1 MNKTKFLSNES
12 VVSIVYRSAKA
23 NYYQSPNV
31 FKNALGMSMNM
42 LNANNFT
49 IENCREFA
57 LLIGSNE
64 CELYFRSTH
73 FYSSIDILQLLRTR
87 IKYCPYCIREIL
99 HHQWQWSFTP
109 ITICLTH
116 KKSLIDKCHCCS
128 SYISINSLFK
138 GNCPKCGSQFEDA
151 KSNDINTNSY
161 QYKSQRDLFKR
172 LKGQEVSLLQDFS
185 MDEYIKL
192 AKKVLFLFEDQNSF
206 IAPHC
211 EIIHSFTRKGKENYY
226 SNDNLQ
232 LALANVYWM
241 FSNFPNNFYKVLD
254 GFEQIHYSI
263 RKRRMSQFKQG
274 IKGEKMLF
282 IKEAL
287 EHYFNLQIESGNT
300 SKNISVY
307 NQGAA
312 MRKSERFLTKK
323 EVRKEYGVGIKQL
336 ERMVDDTLITP
347 KIIKRGKAVQY
358 LFNKNDLLLMK
369 EMISQEKSKL
379 INIQQASSRLGISVK
394 SIHTLINE
402 GLLMVTTVPWAKGGF
417 VSKKDVVQLLVG
429 NNVIYGSE
437 ISNEL
442 INYSRLLDKF
452 ATSGVSVT
460 KIFVYIKEGKLRPR
474 TNTQNPKLPDYY
486 FHIKEIQQLLTDLK
500 TQNQKH
506 FGYNFNDV
514 QEILKIGSKTLHKL
528 IDLQLLIPSKKIITG
543 NGRKFYWFP
552 KETIDNFQE
561 QFLTPVQ
568 AEHELRIPQ
577 NRVRRWVQQGKVN
590 NLLDGISRKM
600 WINRNELVMFHLK
613 ENN

>member
-31 FKNALGMSMNM
+31 FKNALGMSLNM
-42 LNANNFT
+42 INANNFT
-49 IENCREFA
+49 IVNCRELA

-64 CELYFRSTH
+64 RELYFRSTH
-73 FYSSIDILQLLRTR
+73 FYTSIELLQLLRTR

-109 ITICLTH
+109 ITICLMH
-116 KKSLIDKCHCCS
+116 KKSLIDKCHYCS

-138 GNCPKCGSQFEDA
+138 GNCPKCGSQFEDV
-151 KSNDINTNSY
+151 KLNDINKNSY

-226 SNDNLQ
+226 SNDKLQ

-263 RKRRMSQFKQG
+263 RKRRMTQFKQG
-274 IKGEKMLF
+274 IQGEKMLF
-282 IKEAL
+282 IKDAL
-287 EHYFNLQIESGNT
+287 EHYFNLQTESGNT
-300 SKNISVY
+300 SKNISFY
-307 NQGAA
+307 NQWAA
-312 MRKSERFLTKK
+312 MRKSERYLTKK
-323 EVRKEYGVGIKQL
+323 EVRKKYRVGLKQL

-347 KIIKRGKAVQY
+347 KIIKRGEAVQY

-369 EMISQEKSKL
+369 EKISQEKSKL
-379 INIQQASSRLGISVK
+379 INIKQASNRLGISVK

-417 VSKKDVVQLLVG
+417 VSKKDLVQLLMEETVTYE
-429 NNVIYGSE
+429 NNFSDE
-437 ISNEL
+437 W

-452 ATSGVSVT
+452 ATSGISAV
-460 KIFVYIKEGKLRPR
+460 KIFRYMKEGKLRPR
-474 TNTQNPKLPDYY
+474 ANSHNPKLTDYY
-486 FHIKEIQQLLTDLK
+486 FHVNEIHQLLSDLK
-500 TQNQKH
+500 IQNQEH
-506 FGYNFNDV
+506 HGYNFNV
-514 QEILKIGSKTLHKL
+514 VLEKLEIGSKTLHKL
-528 IDLQLLIPSKKIITG
+528 IACQLLNPSKIIITE

-552 KETIDNFQE
+552 KETIDSFQE

-568 AEHELRIPQ
+568 AEHELNIPQ
-577 NRVRRWVQQGKVN
+577 NQVRRWVQQGKVN

-613 ENN
+613 NS